1 MLHSIAY
8 KLRFLVDNVNV
19 VYMTHWELYYEY
31 FHIDDFREA
40 GGGLS
45 SVQEEVT
52 LTHCATTCC
61 VCFFPVMAHLPDVIL
76 GLWLHPRF
84 HL

>member
-40 GGGLS
+40 GG
-45 SVQEEVT
+45 V
-52 LTHCATTCC
+52 
-61 VCFFPVMAHLPDVIL
+61 
-76 GLWLHPRF
+76 
-84 HL
+84 